1 MKQRPNISSTA
12 AVKEREPLRIPMSAW
27 KFSNENVNVR
37 AAAGP
42 GAVFLSDDSKDLS
55 EDFIVAVDSTPSALM

>member
-1 MKQRPNISSTA
+1 
-12 AVKEREPLRIPMSAW
+12 MSVCR
-27 KFSNENVNVR
+27 FSNETVSVR

-55 EDFIVAVDSTPSALM
+55 EDFIVAVDSTPSAST

>member
-1 MKQRPNISSTA
+1 
-12 AVKEREPLRIPMSAW
+12 MSVW
-27 KFSNENVNVR
+27 KFSNEIVNVR

-42 GAVFLSDDSKDLS
+42 GAVFFSDDSKDLS